1 MHCSEATEK
10 RSRRNHSASA
20 TVSKWTDHL
29 LSLYTDARK
38 RWTAGACTSYNDR
51 LDIWWR
57 HHFLS
62 GASRAGEEARTLE
75 DDEEGSRRQ
84 SSLSARYW
92 RRRLLL
98 HTHAR
103 PTEWRVLT
111 YSNRLQQPQ
120 HGDYRSASTTNLR
133 PRCSSLRPTFSR
145 TLTTINGRLKP
156 CFYIDH
162 PCTGHL
168 RIVRKSFLRA
178 TP

>member
-1 MHCSEATEK
+1 MDRPSAVTIHGCTKTLNGRGMHQLQWST
-10 RSRRNHSASA
+10 
-20 TVSKWTDHL
+20 WHL
-29 LSLYTDARK
+29 MTSSFFEWCFAGGRGGEDAWR
-38 RWTAGACTSYNDR
+38 
-51 LDIWWR
+51 WWR
-57 HHFLS
+57 RFAAAELTLS
-62 GASRAGEEARTLE
+62 SVL
-75 DDEEGSRRQ
+75 
-84 SSLSARYW
+84 

-103 PTEWRVLT
+103 PTEWRVRT

-120 HGDYRSASTTNLR
+120 HGDYRSAFTTNLR